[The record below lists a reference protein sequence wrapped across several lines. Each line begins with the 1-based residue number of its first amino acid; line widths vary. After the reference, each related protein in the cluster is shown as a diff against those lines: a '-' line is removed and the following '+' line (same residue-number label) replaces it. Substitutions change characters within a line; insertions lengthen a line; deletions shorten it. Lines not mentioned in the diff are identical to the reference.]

1 MSEYLEPIIEETSQI
16 NSVTTSPS
24 HEYLA
29 VIGSA
34 TGSDVTITE
43 ELESFKRGIY
53 SGTIGCIYPSG
64 DFDFNVVIRSLVYN
78 QTLRTLSCAVGSA
91 ITIESDPE
99 SEYNECLT
107 KVKRIIE
114 LFGEQKLF

>member
-1 MSEYLEPIIEETSQI
+1 MFPMGSMTGAPKL
-16 NSVTTSPS
+16 SVMK
-24 HEYLA
+24 
-29 VIGSA
+29 
-34 TGSDVTITE
+34 ITE

-53 SGTIGCIYPSG
+53 SGTIGCIHPSG